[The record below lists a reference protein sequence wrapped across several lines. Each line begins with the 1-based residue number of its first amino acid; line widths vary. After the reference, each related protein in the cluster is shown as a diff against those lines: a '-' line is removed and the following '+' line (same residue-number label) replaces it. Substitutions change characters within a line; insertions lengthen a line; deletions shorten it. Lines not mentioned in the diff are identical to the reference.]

1 VAKLKAAAA
10 SAGADQSA
18 SSKKLELC
26 EEKIASLEGEIS
38 RVKQLL
44 RARENELDAAKE
56 EARASEGR
64 AAAAQGKEDNEV
76 RAKDVLALRGDLAAA
91 QAAAA
96 AAAAERDSVL
106 KREADLLQQF
116 EELKR
121 AFHSATEGAAAAA
134 AVAPEVV
141 EKLKKDAEAARL
153 SEMATRGEL
162 CLMKEQLEGL
172 ELKHH
177 TLQTQMQAEKQ
188 RGERLRREKEDLELA
203 NSCMKGEMSTMK
215 RVSVNQ
221 DRLVRVPVA
230 GLARVR
236 ALSLDPFCPAS
247 RRCWPTSCAACGRR
261 MRRSSKR
268 GAPSALSHSAN
279 PHTTHAQSPPPP
291 PPPPPPFSRSHL
303 DREIQSNSSAMYYFS
318 ASPPRHTPH
327 RLFCRR
333 ELRESL
339 ETENRSLK
347 VQRSSSL
354 HPTPPSPRPCR
365 LSWRVFSPPAL
376 MFPPRVFGVLTPH
389 SCSCRSAASSSFKRK
404 LTVCEAR
411 CSSCELDWMQ
421 IKMKRQAVTVD

>member
-10 SAGADQSA
+10 SAGTDQSA

-38 RVKQLL
+38 RVKQLM
-44 RARENELDAAKE
+44 RARENELEAAKE
-56 EARASEGR
+56 EARASERR
-64 AAAAQGKEDNEV
+64 AAAAQGKEDDEV

-121 AFHSATEGAAAAA
+121 AFHSATEGAAAA

-230 GLARVR
+230 GLARVP
-236 ALSLDPFCPAS
+236 AFSLDAFCPAT
-247 RRCWPTSCAACGRR
+247 RLCWPTSCAA
-261 MRRSSKR
+261 
-268 GAPSALSHSAN
+268 
-279 PHTTHAQSPPPP
+279 
-291 PPPPPPFSRSHL
+291 
-303 DREIQSNSSAMYYFS
+303 
-318 ASPPRHTPH
+318 
-327 RLFCRR
+327 
-333 ELRESL
+333 
-339 ETENRSLK
+339 
-347 VQRSSSL
+347 
-354 HPTPPSPRPCR
+354 
-365 LSWRVFSPPAL
+365 
-376 MFPPRVFGVLTPH
+376 
-389 SCSCRSAASSSFKRK
+389 
-404 LTVCEAR
+404 
-411 CSSCELDWMQ
+411 
-421 IKMKRQAVTVD
+421 